1 MTLDGKITLITGGSR
16 GIGRAIAL
24 AFARHGAHVAI
35 VYARNA
41 EAAGAVVRDIEQL
54 GREAVAI
61 QADVRDFAQCKR
73 AFQEVLDRWQRLDVL
88 VNNAGIIRDKLFLQ
102 MDEADWRDVIET
114 NLIGAFNFSR
124 LAAEVMLKQRSGR
137 IINVSSVAGAYGGKG
152 QVNYAASK
160 GGLNAFT
167 RALAAE
173 LAPRSITVN
182 AIAPGLIETEMS
194 EAVRNLLG
202 NEIRKIVPMRRAGKP
217 EEVAELAVFL
227 ASPAADY
234 ITGQVFT
241 IDGGL
246 SLGGIR

>member
-1 MTLDGKITLITGGSR
+1 MTLEGKIALVTGGSR

-24 AFARHGAHVAI
+24 AFARQGAHVAI
-35 VYARNA
+35 LYARNA
-41 EAAGAVVRDIEQL
+41 EAAGEVVAAIEEI
-54 GREAVAI
+54 GGEAMAI
-61 QADVRDFAQCKR
+61 QTDVRDYDACKK
-73 AFQEVLDRWQRLDVL
+73 AFDQVLERWGRLDVL
-88 VNNAGIIRDKLFLQ
+88 VNSAGIIRDKLFLQ
-102 MDEADWRDVIET
+102 MSEPDWRDVIET
-114 NLIGAFNFSR
+114 NLIGTFNCAR

-137 IINVSSVAGAYGGKG
+137 IINISSVAGAYGGKG

-160 GGLNAFT
+160 GGVNAFT
-167 RALAAE
+167 RALATE

-227 ASPAADY
+227 ASPAAEY

>member
-1 MTLDGKITLITGGSR
+1 MRLADKIALVTGGSR

-24 AFARHGAHVAI
+24 AFASEGANVAI

-41 EAAGAVVRDIEQL
+41 EAARQVVAEIEGK
-54 GREAVAI
+54 GREALAI
-61 QADVRDFAQCKR
+61 QADVRDFAACKS
-73 AFQEVLDRWQRLDVL
+73 AVEQVLQRWQRLDIL
-88 VNNAGIIRDKLFLQ
+88 VNNAGIIRDRLFLQ
-102 MDEADWRDVIET
+102 MEEQDWRDVIET
-114 NLIGAFNFSR
+114 NLIGAMNFSR
-124 LAAEVMLKQRSGR
+124 LAAEIMLKQRAGK

-167 RALAAE
+167 RALATE
-173 LAPRSITVN
+173 LAARNITVN

-194 EAVRNLLG
+194 EAVRNLIG
-202 NEIRKIVPMRRAGKP
+202 AEIRKIVPLRRAGKP

-227 ASPAADY
+227 ASPSADY

>member
-1 MTLDGKITLITGGSR
+1 MRLADRVALVTGGSR
-16 GIGRAIAL
+16 GIGRAIAI
-24 AFARHGAHVAI
+24 AFASEGANVAF

-41 EAAGAVVRDIEQL
+41 EAAGEVVREIESR
-54 GREAVAI
+54 GREALAV
-61 QADVRDFAQCKR
+61 QADVRDFSACR
-73 AFQEVLDRWQRLDVL
+73 EVVDRVVERWQRLDIL

-102 MDEADWRDVIET
+102 MEEADWRDVIET
-114 NLIGAFNFSR
+114 NLIGAMNFSR
-124 LAAEVMLKQRSGR
+124 VAAEIMLKQRFGK

-167 RALAAE
+167 RALATE
-173 LAPRSITVN
+173 LAARNITVN

-202 NEIRKIVPMRRAGKP
+202 GEIRKLVPLRRAGKP
-217 EEVAELAVFL
+217 EDVAELAVFL